1 MSMTD
6 PNYYDTLGLDETSS
20 FEEIQEAKERLLN
33 ECGGDRKQIEAIE
46 AAYDA
51 ILMERLRLR
60 QEGKIK
66 VPDRIRFAEEVPEKP
81 AAKST
86 GSDEVSGPAWVVD
99 FLDTPTRHDVLL
111 PAGVFGILAVLSL
124 AVPSLA
130 LAVGVGTTVYFLN
143 RKEYRFWRSVLL
155 TVVGLTVGLTIGI
168 LIGQILGPQGAA
180 MSGAAEEMV
189 VQNVAAIISMIVLWA
204 VSSFLR

>member
-1 MSMTD
+1 MTD

-33 ECGGDRKQIEAIE
+33 ECGGDRKQMDAIE

-66 VPDRIRFAEEVPEKP
+66 VPDRIRFAEEVPDKP
-81 AAKST
+81 VAQPSKSN
-86 GSDEVSGPAWVVD
+86 SVSGPAWLSN
-99 FLDTPTRHDVLL
+99 FLDTPTRNDVLL

-143 RKEYRFWRSVLL
+143 RKEYRFWRAVLL
-155 TVVGLTVGLTIGI
+155 TIVGLIAGLTIGI

-180 MSGAAEEMV
+180 MSGVAEELV
-189 VQNVAAIISMIVLWA
+189 VQSVAAIISMIVLWA

>member
-1 MSMTD
+1 MTD
-6 PNYYDTLGLDETSS
+6 QNYYDTLGLDETSS

-33 ECGGDRKQIEAIE
+33 ECGDDRKQKEEIE

-81 AAKST
+81 PARPSSEAVT
-86 GSDEVSGPAWVVD
+86 RMAWLSGL
-99 FLDTPTRHDVLL
+99 LDTPSRNDILL
-111 PAGVFGILAVLSL
+111 PAGVFGILAIAGVFQ
-124 AVPSLA
+124 PSLGLA
-130 LAVGVGTTVYFLN
+130 LGVGATVYFLN
-143 RKEYRFWRSVLL
+143 RKEYRFWRAILL
-155 TVVGLTVGLTIGI
+155 TVLGLALGLTIGI
-168 LIGQILGPQGAA
+168 LIGQGLGPQGAA
-180 MSGAAEEMV
+180 MSGASVEAV
-189 VQNVAAIISMIVLWA
+189 TQSVAAVLTMVVLWA

>member
-1 MSMTD
+1 MTD
-6 PNYYDTLGLDETSS
+6 QNYYDTLGLDETSS

-33 ECGGDRKQIEAIE
+33 ECEGDRKQMDAIE

-81 AAKST
+81 ATKSANA
-86 GSDEVSGPAWVVD
+86 DEVSGLPWLSN
-99 FLDTPTRHDVLL
+99 FLDTPSRNDILL
-111 PAGVFGILAVLSL
+111 PAGVFGILAVVSL

-130 LAVGVGTTVYFLN
+130 LAVGVGTAIYFLN
-143 RKEYRFWRSVLL
+143 RKEYRFWRSTLL
-155 TVVGLTVGLTIGI
+155 TVVGLIAGLTIGI

-180 MSGAAEEMV
+180 MSGVAAESV
-189 VQNVAAIISMIVLWA
+189 VQSVAAVITMVVLWA
-204 VSSFLR
+204 ISSFLR

>member
-1 MSMTD
+1 MTD
-6 PNYYDTLGLDETSS
+6 QNYYDTLGLDETSS
-20 FEEIQEAKERLLN
+20 FEEIQEAKDRLMN
-33 ECGGDRKQIEAIE
+33 ECGGDRKQMDAIE

-81 AAKST
+81 AAKSASSNEVT
-86 GSDEVSGPAWVVD
+86 GPSWLSD
-99 FLDTPTRHDVLL
+99 FLDTPSRNDILL
-111 PAGVFGILAVLSL
+111 PAGVFGILAVVSL

-130 LAVGVGTTVYFLN
+130 LAVGVGVSIYFLN
-143 RKEYRFWRSVLL
+143 RKEYRFWRSTLL
-155 TVVGLTVGLTIGI
+155 TVVGLIAGLTMGI

-180 MSGAAEEMV
+180 MSGVSAEAV
-189 VQNVAAIISMIVLWA
+189 VQSVAAVITMVVLWA
-204 VSSFLR
+204 ITSFLR

>member
-86 GSDEVSGPAWVVD
+86 GGDEVSGPAWVVD